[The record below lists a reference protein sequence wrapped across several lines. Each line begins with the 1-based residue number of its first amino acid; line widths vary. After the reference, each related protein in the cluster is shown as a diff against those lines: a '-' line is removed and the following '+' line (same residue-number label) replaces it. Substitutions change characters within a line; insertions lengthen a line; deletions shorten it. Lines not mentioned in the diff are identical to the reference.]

1 MEQNRCVCNR
11 CGNKIEIHLNE
22 EIIDQDNNGE
32 AVTEQFFVCLGC
44 GQRYT
49 VMILDEYMRT
59 LIRMRKRPPFNRK
72 NNEKIKKDMMQHF
85 KRLKARYG
93 RE

>member
-1 MEQNRCVCNR
+1 MGQNKCVCNQ
-11 CGNKIEIHLNE
+11 CGNEIEISLNE
-22 EIIDQDNNGE
+22 ENIDQDNNGKD
-32 AVTEQFFVCLGC
+32 VTELFFVCSGC

-59 LIRMRKRPPFNRK
+59 LIGMRKRPPFNRK

-85 KRLKARYG
+85 KKLKAIYR

>member
-1 MEQNRCVCNR
+1 MELDKCVCSR
-11 CGNKIEIHLNE
+11 CGQEMEISLNE
-22 EIIDQDNNGE
+22 ETIAQDNNGKD
-32 AVTEQFFVCLGC
+32 VTEQFFVCPAC
-44 GQRYT
+44 RKRYT

-59 LIRMRKRPPFNRK
+59 LIGMRKRPPFNRK

-85 KRLKARYG
+85 KKLKAIYR

>member
-1 MEQNRCVCNR
+1 MEPNRRVCNR
-11 CGNKIEIHLNE
+11 CGNEIEIHLNE
-22 EIIDQDNNGE
+22 EIIEQDNNRKD
-32 AVTEQFFVCLGC
+32 VTEQFFICPSC
-44 GQRYT
+44 GKRYT

-85 KRLKARYG
+85 KRLKVKYG

>member
-1 MEQNRCVCNR
+1 MEQNKCVCNQ
-11 CGNKIEIHLNE
+11 CGNEIMIHLNE
-22 EIIDQDNNGE
+22 ETIDQDNNGKD
-32 AVTEQFFVCLGC
+32 VVEQFFVCPNC

-85 KRLKARYG
+85 KRLKEKYN